1 MIPHAKGLSICRLDV
16 ELRENYSFAVF
27 DPKNALIAEKKME
40 RSIKTITC
48 DSRPQYEE
56 DDWNVYGHLEVPNSL
71 DQCTQD
77 CDTDFIKVKHRYHIH
92 FSMLELM
99 IASNLLLDYAMPTGI
114 FLKLGRRCL
123 LPSCYHP
130 TFLPRA
136 ARRISTIQR

>member
-40 RSIKTITC
+40 RSIGVIAC
-48 DSRPQYEE
+48 DQRPQYDE
-56 DDWNVYGHLEVPNSL
+56 DDWNVYGYIEVPNSL

-77 CDTDFIKVKHRYHIH
+77 CDTNFIKVKHRYHVH
-92 FSMLELM
+92 F
-99 IASNLLLDYAMPTGI
+99 AVPDLLLDYAMQTGI
-114 FLKLGRRCL
+114 FLKLGRRYL

-136 ARRISTIQR
+136 PCRISRIQR